1 MYGKLV
7 EGQLVEAPGKMLQY
21 EYEDKHI
28 CALNPTEENYMQA
41 GYKPVEYGE
50 ILTNDDGREYELV
63 YEETADKILIK
74 YVNQGE

>member
-7 EGQLVEAPGKMLQY
+7 EGQLVEAPSKMLQY

-50 ILTNDDGREYELV
+50 IPEIEGEYEIA
-63 YEETADKILIK
+63 YEETEDKILVK
-74 YVNQGE
+74 YTAGGE

>member
-21 EYEDKHI
+21 EFEGKHI

-41 GYKPVEYGE
+41 GYKKSEAK
-50 ILTNDDGREYELV
+50 RS
-63 YEETADKILIK
+63 
-74 YVNQGE
+74 